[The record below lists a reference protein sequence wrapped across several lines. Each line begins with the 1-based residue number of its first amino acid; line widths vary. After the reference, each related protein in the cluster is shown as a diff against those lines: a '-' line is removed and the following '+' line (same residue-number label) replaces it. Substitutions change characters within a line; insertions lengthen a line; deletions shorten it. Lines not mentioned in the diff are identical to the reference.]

1 MSQWKGHA
9 MFSLRTLEEHADWL
23 RAYLAKRGV
32 APVGGSAFA
41 EGLGALERLGRLAQT
56 PAPHPPMPPMPPGEF
71 LKLMR
76 DAMGTDWLIDALRR
90 SQRWLDSVDPE
101 RLRVLRGPDI
111 NLMRAAAQSGDR
123 DVSWELLVGALV
135 STFARDVDLVEP
147 PDLRCTYGGAKWGLA
162 AKILYSGD
170 PNRHIDRIV
179 EGAKQIE
186 RSDADVGL
194 VIVNGVNLVPHDELF
209 HVTDGGLIHNFND
222 AAEPKRMLRDAA
234 DRFFKGINTPS
245 ILRRLTAAQ
254 DAGRPPFP
262 TGGLRVPRRDRDGL
276 RGPPFRVPEDPRWGT
291 EIPPA
296 L

>member
-1 MSQWKGHA
+1 
-9 MFSLRTLEEHADWL
+9 
-23 RAYLAKRGV
+23 
-32 APVGGSAFA
+32 
-41 EGLGALERLGRLAQT
+41 
-56 PAPHPPMPPMPPGEF
+56 MPPMPPGEF

-245 ILRRLTAAQ
+245 ILRRLTAEADGTPRHKTRGVLLFLQAVFGFRGAIATASVAHLFEFRKILAGERKFHLLFNKAAQ
-254 DAGRPPFP
+254 GRGFAAPP
-262 TGGLRVPRRDRDGL
+262 
-276 RGPPFRVPEDPRWGT
+276 
-291 EIPPA
+291 
-296 L
+296 